1 VDLPAPPQALLAL
14 ADFVLGLLCG
24 DCGDPAGERPAA
36 GPVVVAPPA
45 PFAANGYARAR
56 LLRQLHLSGALA
68 EDPGDT
74 LQRAG

>member
-1 VDLPAPPQALLAL
+1 MDLPAPPQTLLAL
-14 ADFVLGLLCG
+14 AEFVVGLLCG
-24 DCGDPAGERPAA
+24 DPRDPARPPA

-56 LLRQLHLSGALA
+56 LLRQLHLTGALA
-68 EDPGDT
+68 QDPADT